1 MMIEKPLYSVTMFLL
16 IGLAI
21 LVGVIIA
28 CWEIAKNL
36 L

>member
-1 MMIEKPLYSVTMFLL
+1 MMIEKPLYSVAMFLL

-21 LVGVIIA
+21 LAGVIIA
-28 CWEIAKNL
+28 CWDIAKNL